1 MRFKIGPID
10 FTQPP
15 TWRGLLG
22 FAGLFGVSI
31 SPELADKI
39 AIAVGMGLSAI
50 EVFRDEDRAHSVSV
64 KDVTAHSTQCT
75 DGPNRQVAAATAAVI
90 TAADPDRLPLRDSRP
105 TEPEPLPLESA
116 GFGDR

>member
-1 MRFKIGPID
+1 MRFKLGPID
-10 FTQPP
+10 FTQPT

-50 EVFRDEDRAHSVSV
+50 EVFRDEYAARHALLPPIVLQSLP
-64 KDVTAHSTQCT
+64 AA
-75 DGPNRQVAAATAAVI
+75 VAA
-90 TAADPDRLPLRDSRP
+90 DRLRQPMP
-105 TEPEPLPLESA
+105 PEPETAPLPESS